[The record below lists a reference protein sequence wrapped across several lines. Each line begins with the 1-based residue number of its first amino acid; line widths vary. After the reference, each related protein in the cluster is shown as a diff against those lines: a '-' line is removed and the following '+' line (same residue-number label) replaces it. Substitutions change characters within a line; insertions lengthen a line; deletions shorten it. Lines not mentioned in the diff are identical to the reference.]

1 MSRNNV
7 RGPTSAL
14 TEFLREAGITATT
27 VARRHATATAANA
40 TNQPVAG
47 PSNAANNPGDQEEN
61 EEMAVDDNQASPS
74 RRARRNGVSC
84 SSLYSY

>member
-27 VARRHATATAANA
+27 IARRRATADAANGLINA
-40 TNQPVAG
+40 DAG
-47 PSNAANNPGDQEEN
+47 PSNADRSMDVEGEEKGDEE
-61 EEMAVDDNQASPS
+61 EEEKNASPRKRG
-74 RRARRNGVSC
+74 RRVSH
-84 SSLYSY
+84 LVYS